1 MSSEAEREE
10 ESGAEDVRQMEIS
23 VPEMD
28 CPSCV
33 GKVESSLDSVEGI
46 RDRDPRPATGKLK
59 LSYDPGSTTPDD
71 AVEAVEAAGYEVA
84 SVSEGSGVEMS
95 SRPDIWW
102 SSRAKKTWLSGILL
116 LAALVGEFVVGL
128 EAVVVDSFVVLGVT
142 DLLLLGAVGVSGGV
156 VLRNGYYSLRSLSL
170 DIDLLMSLAVVGAT
184 GIGLFVE
191 AASLAFL
198 FNVAEILEEYSMEKA
213 RDSLRRL
220 VSLSPEKARL
230 RRDGEIVEVE
240 VEEVEVG
247 DTVVVRPGEKIPVDG
262 KVVKGTSAVN
272 QSAVTGESVPVG
284 KEVGD
289 EVFAGT
295 VNEEGYLEVDAES
308 DSTHSTLS
316 RIIKLVEDAESEK
329 TQREKFVDRFSKY
342 YTPGV
347 VGLAVAVF
355 VVPTAAGMNPKTWF
369 VRSLTLLV
377 ISCPC
382 AIVISTP
389 VTVVSGITSAA
400 RNGVLIKGGRYLEA
414 VSESEVVAF
423 DKTGTLTRGE
433 LEVTDVVPLG
443 DRQSDDVL
451 SCAAAVEGRSQ
462 HPIGVAVAESVEVHR
477 KVTGFESLTGE
488 GVRAEIDGVT
498 HYVGKPEIFDGVGA
512 EGLEDAIDAVDSLS
526 DEGKTAVVVGTS
538 EEIEGVIGVADEL
551 RPEARRTVEGLR
563 SFGVEKVVMLTGD
576 NPKTARAVADE
587 TGIDSYHAGLLPDDK
602 IELLEDLRE
611 EYGDVVMVGDG
622 VNDAPAL
629 AAADVGVAMGAAG
642 TDTAIETAD
651 VALMGDDI
659 SKLPYLYRLSSKSN
673 SVIRGNIGGSLG
685 IKFLL
690 AAGAVLGYV
699 NVIAAVLV
707 GDMGM
712 TLGVTGNA
720 MRLSRIGSESED
732 SG

>member
-1 MSSEAEREE
+1 MSSEAESDE
-10 ESGAEDVRQMEIS
+10 ESDEDGTRQIEMS
-23 VPEMD
+23 VPGMD

-46 RDRDPRPATGKLK
+46 HDKDPRPTTGRLRIR
-59 LSYDPGSTTPDD
+59 YDPDSTTPDD
-71 AVEAVEAAGYEVA
+71 AVEAVEGAGYEVA
-84 SVSEGSGVEMS
+84 SVSDETGIETE
-95 SRPDIWW
+95 SRSDVWW
-102 SSRAKKTWLSGILL
+102 SSRAKKTWLSGVLL
-116 LAALVGEFVVGL
+116 LTALVGEFVVGL
-128 EAVVVDSFVVLGVT
+128 EADVVDSFVVLGVT

-170 DIDLLMSLAVVGAT
+170 DIDLLMSLAIVGAT

-198 FNVAEILEEYSMEKA
+198 FNVAEILEEYSMERA

-220 VSLSPEKARL
+220 VSLSPETARI
-230 RRDGEIVEVE
+230 RRDTETVEVD

-284 KEVGD
+284 KDVGD

-295 VNEEGYLEVDAES
+295 VNEEGYLEVVAES

-316 RIIKLVEDAESEK
+316 QIIRLVEEAESEK

-355 VVPTAAGMNPKTWF
+355 VVPTALGMNPTTWF

-382 AIVISTP
+382 AFVISTP

-400 RNGVLIKGGRYLEA
+400 KNGVLIKGGRYLEA

-443 DRQSDDVL
+443 DTQAEDVL
-451 SCAAAVEGRSQ
+451 RSAAAVEERSQ
-462 HPIGVAVAESVEVHR
+462 HPIGVAVAESVEVDSQ
-477 KVTGFESLTGE
+477 VTEFESLTGAGVKGDIE
-488 GVRAEIDGVT
+488 GVT
-498 HYVGKPEIFDGVGA
+498 YYVGKPEIFEEAGA
-512 EGLEDAIDAVDSLS
+512 KGLEDVRGALESLR

-538 EEIEGVIGVADEL
+538 HEVHGVIGVADEL
-551 RPEARRTVEGLR
+551 RPEARRTVERLR
-563 SFGVEKVVMLTGD
+563 SVGVEKVVMLTGD
-576 NPKTARAVADE
+576 SPKTARAVADE
-587 TGIDSYHAGLLPDDK
+587 TGIDSYYAGLLPEDK
-602 IELLEDLRE
+602 IEVLEDLRE
-611 EYGDVVMVGDG
+611 EHGDVVMVGDG

-651 VALMGDDI
+651 VALMGDDL
-659 SKLPYLYRLSSKSN
+659 SKIPYLYRLSLRAN

-699 NVIAAVLV
+699 NVIVAVLV

-720 MRLSRIGSESED
+720 MRLSRIRSED
-732 SG
+732 

>member
-1 MSSEAEREE
+1 MSSEAERDE
-10 ESGAEDVRQMEIS
+10 ESGEEDVKQIEMS

-33 GKVESSLDSVEGI
+33 GKVDSSLDSVEGI

-59 LSYDPGSTTPDD
+59 VSYDPNSTTPDD
-71 AVEAVEAAGYEVA
+71 AVEAVEGAGYEVA
-84 SVSEGSGVEMS
+84 SVSEHAGVEIS
-95 SRPDIWW
+95 SRPDVWW
-102 SSRAKKTWLSGILL
+102 SSRAKKTWLSGVLL
-116 LAALVGEFVVGL
+116 LAALVGEFVLGL
-128 EAVVVDSFVVLGVT
+128 EAVVFDTVFTLGVT
-142 DLLLLGAVGVSGGV
+142 DLLLLGAIGVSGGV
-156 VLRNGYYSLRSLSL
+156 VLRNGYYSLKSLSL
-170 DIDLLMSLAVVGAT
+170 DIDLLMSLAVIGAT

-198 FNVAEILEEYSMEKA
+198 FNVAEILEEYSMERA

-230 RRDGEIVEVE
+230 RRDGDIVEVE
-240 VEEVEVG
+240 VDEVEVG

-262 KVVKGTSAVN
+262 KVVKGSSAVN

-284 KEVGD
+284 KEIDD

-295 VNEEGYLEVDAES
+295 VNEEGYLEVEAES

-316 RIIKLVEDAESEK
+316 RIIKLVEEAESEK
-329 TQREKFVDRFSKY
+329 TDREKFVERFSKY
-342 YTPGV
+342 YTPAV

-355 VVPTAAGMNPKTWF
+355 VVPTAAGMKPTTWF

-382 AIVISTP
+382 AFVISTP

-414 VSESEVVAF
+414 VSESRVVAF
-423 DKTGTLTRGE
+423 DKTGTLTHGE

-443 DRQSDDVL
+443 GRQADDVL
-451 SCAAAVEGRSQ
+451 RCAAAVEERSQ
-462 HPIGVAVAESVEVHR
+462 HPIGVAVTEAVEVER
-477 KVTGFESLTGE
+477 DRRVTNFESLTGS
-488 GVRAEIDGVT
+488 GVRGDIDGVK
-498 HYVGKPEIFDGVGA
+498 HYVGNPELFEEAGA
-512 EGLEDAIDAVDSLS
+512 EGLEDALNAVESLS

-538 EEIEGVIGVADEL
+538 EEIEGVIGVADEI
-551 RPEARRTVEGLR
+551 RPEARWTVERLR
-563 SFGVEKVVMLTGD
+563 SLGVEKVVMLTGD
-576 NPKTARAVADE
+576 NEKTAAAVAKT
-587 TGIDSYHAGLLPDDK
+587 TGVDSYHGDLLPEEK
-602 IELLEDLRE
+602 IESLEELRD

-659 SKLPYLYRLSSKSN
+659 SKIPYLYRLSSKSN

-690 AAGAVLGYV
+690 ALGAVLGYV
-699 NVIAAVLV
+699 NVIVAVLV

-720 MRLSRIGSESED
+720 MRLSRIRSD
-732 SG
+732 SDD